1 MIEPSPAASERPR
14 IFFGW
19 KVASASSLILT
30 IQSALVTQAFG
41 SYAVVLQDT
50 FGWSRTTI
58 SLAYSFNRA
67 ESGLLGP
74 LHGTLLHRYGSKA
87 VMRAGSVIT
96 LLGFVWF
103 SQISTPIGFILSFFV
118 IAIGSG
124 LAGFLTVT
132 TETVQWFVTKRSRAL
147 SLASFGFALGGF
159 LAPLLVYALRVLGW
173 RWTAVFSGVILALV
187 GWGLSSW
194 FGTTPERRGEPLD
207 GVYASHAS
215 PAPIAVDTSDHFS
228 AREALRTRAFWMIS
242 FGHASALLVV
252 GSVIAHLSL
261 FLTSEQGYSLQ
272 SASFVVAGIPIAQ
285 IAGMV
290 LGGLIGDRFNKRLL
304 CAGAMFGHVFGLLA
318 LTFAVNL
325 WMIWGFVLLHG
336 LAWGMRGPLMSAI
349 RADYFGSSSFG
360 QILGYSSVILMFGMV
375 CGPLLAGVLADA
387 TGNYQLGFSILAAL
401 AAIGSAFFLLATPP
415 RRPATLTATANL

>member
-1 MIEPSPAASERPR
+1 MAESPTCSAPQRTGPR

-30 IQSALVTQAFG
+30 LQSALVTQAFG
-41 SYAVVLQDT
+41 SYAVVLQET

-58 SLAYSFNRA
+58 SVAYSFNRA

-74 LHGTLLHRYGSKA
+74 IHGQLLNRYGSKA
-87 VMRAGSVIT
+87 VMRVGSLIT

-103 SQISTPIGFILSFFV
+103 SQISTPLGFILSFFV

-132 TETVQWFVTKRSRAL
+132 TETVQWFERKRSKAL
-147 SLASFGFALGGF
+147 AIASIGFALGGF
-159 LAPLLVYALRVLGW
+159 LAPILVYSLRILGW
-173 RWTAVFSGVILALV
+173 RWTAVLSGVILFIL
-187 GWGLSSW
+187 GWGLSAL
-194 FGTTPERRGEPLD
+194 FGTSPAQRGEPID
-207 GVYASHAS
+207 GVYTSTDNHA
-215 PAPIAVDTSDHFS
+215 ATHLTGTHFS

-252 GSVIAHLSL
+252 GTVIAHLSL
-261 FLTSEQGYSLQ
+261 FLTLEQGYTLQ

-285 IAGMV
+285 ILGML
-290 LGGLIGDRFNKRLL
+290 LGGFTGDRFNKRYL
-304 CAGAMFGHVFGLLA
+304 CAGAMMGHVVGLLA
-318 LTFAVNL
+318 LTFATNF
-325 WMIWGFVLLHG
+325 WMIWSFVLLHG
-336 LAWGMRGPLMSAI
+336 MAWGMRGPLMSAI

-375 CGPLLAGVLADA
+375 GGPLLAGVLADV
-387 TGNYQLGFSILAAL
+387 TGDYQLGFSILSGLAAL
-401 AAIGSAFFLLATPP
+401 GSAFFILATPP
-415 RRPATLTATANL
+415 TR